1 MQIADCPEVDLI
13 RNVIGIWLVI
23 KNGAQVRGLMNIV
36 MNEDARFLE
45 YYAV

>member
-23 KNGAQVRGLMNIV
+23 QNAGQVRGIMNIV
-36 MNEDARFLE
+36 MNEVANFLE
-45 YYAV
+45 CYAV